1 MKGQANLVSG
11 VHNLKQAFEQFGSFI
26 REYPG
31 SVGARMLKG
40 YNKKLEWIVTDL
52 KTLPALPH
60 DVADD
65 VTKEW
70 ESDVFV
76 VPAIQ
81 EKVSLLSPEQR
92 EMIEEAIDKMIDGK
106 KIKLITI

>member
-1 MKGQANLVSG
+1 M
-11 VHNLKQAFEQFGSFI
+11 KQAYEQFGSFI

-60 DVADD
+60 SVADE

-76 VPAIQ
+76 IPAIE
-81 EKVSLLSPEQR
+81 EKLSLLNPEQR
-92 EMIEEAIDKMIDGK
+92 EYIESLIDKMLKDAN
-106 KIKLITI
+106 T